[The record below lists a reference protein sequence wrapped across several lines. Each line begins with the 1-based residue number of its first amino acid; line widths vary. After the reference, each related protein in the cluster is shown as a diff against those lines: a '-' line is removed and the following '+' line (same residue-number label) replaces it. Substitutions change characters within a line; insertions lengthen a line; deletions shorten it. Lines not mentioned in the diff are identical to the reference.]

1 MPNKRTVALTED
13 QYKLIITTIR
23 TGFIYGDGNI
33 FKANNRLATILVLE
47 SNLGLR
53 ISDILHLSLSDI
65 IKDGNRYRLNIVEE
79 KTGKARTFTVPTDIY
94 LYIQS
99 YAYDNH
105 INPKARLFPITERA
119 IQKQLKIVSEYLGLS
134 DISTHSFRKYYATEI
149 YVNNNYNIEL
159 VRALLQ
165 HSSVAI
171 TQKYIGINS
180 KELEDAIQKHMCLL

>member
-1 MPNKRTVALTED
+1 MPNKRTVALTEE

-23 TGFIYGDGNI
+23 TGFIYGNDNI
-33 FKANNRLATILVLE
+33 FKSNNRLATVLVLE
-47 SNLGLR
+47 GNLGLR

-65 IKDGNRYRLNIVEE
+65 IKDGNRYRLDIVED
-79 KTGKARTFTVPTDIY
+79 KTGKARTFTVPNDIY

-105 INPKARLFPITERA
+105 INSKARLFPITERA
-119 IQKQLKIVSEYLGLS
+119 IQKQLKIVSEYLKLPN
-134 DISTHSFRKYYATEI
+134 ISTHSFRKYYATEI

-171 TQKYIGINS
+171 TQKYIGINT
-180 KELEDAIQKHMCLL
+180 KELETAIQKHMCLL